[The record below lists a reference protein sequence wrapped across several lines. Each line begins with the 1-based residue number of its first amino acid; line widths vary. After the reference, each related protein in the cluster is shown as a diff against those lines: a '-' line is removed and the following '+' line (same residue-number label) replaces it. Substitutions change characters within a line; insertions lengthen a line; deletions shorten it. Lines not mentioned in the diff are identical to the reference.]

1 MLAIISKIP
10 EEDETFELVYPVYVN
25 GSHVIAVANID
36 TGAQCS
42 AIRSNVA
49 KVAGVDWCRIKNKG
63 CLRSVSGE
71 PLTIYGKTKI
81 CIQAGGLTSISRYVC
96 HRRYMST
103 AYTWFAMDKEKNSH
117 K

>member
-10 EEDETFELVYPVYVN
+10 EEDEIFELVYPVRVN

-42 AIRSNVA
+42 AIRSDVA
-49 KVAGVDWCRIKNKG
+49 KAAGVDWCRIKNKG

-71 PLTIYGKTKI
+71 PLTVHGKTKI
-81 CIQAGGLTSISRYVC
+81 CIQAGRLTSVVDVYVVEGI
-96 HRRYMST
+96 RPQLILGLL
-103 AYTWFAMDKEKNSH
+103 
-117 K
+117 

>member
-10 EEDETFELVYPVYVN
+10 EEDETFELVYPVRVN

-42 AIRSNVA
+42 AIRSDVA
-49 KVAGVDWCRIKNKG
+49 KAAGVDWCRIKNKG

-71 PLTIYGKTKI
+71 PLTVMAK
-81 CIQAGGLTSISRYVC
+81 QRYV
-96 HRRYMST
+96 Y
-103 AYTWFAMDKEKNSH
+103 KLGGSH
-117 K
+117 LL